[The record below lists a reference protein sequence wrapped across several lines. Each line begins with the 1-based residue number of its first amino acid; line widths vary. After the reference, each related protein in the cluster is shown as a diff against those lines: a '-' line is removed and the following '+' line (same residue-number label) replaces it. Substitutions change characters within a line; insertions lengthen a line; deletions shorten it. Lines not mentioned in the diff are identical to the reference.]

1 MRFAQFSQRQ
11 GEVKP
16 VGRMV
21 RADFYRFIKEGD
33 GFVMHA
39 PRLSNQSQ
47 KIEYVRVFR
56 RCFQYLPVKLFRLG
70 KSSVLVEL

>member
-33 GFVMHA
+33 SFVMHA
-39 PRLSNQSQ
+39 NRPSWWSSKAREN
-47 KIEYVRVFR
+47 I
-56 RCFQYLPVKLFRLG
+56 
-70 KSSVLVEL
+70 KS